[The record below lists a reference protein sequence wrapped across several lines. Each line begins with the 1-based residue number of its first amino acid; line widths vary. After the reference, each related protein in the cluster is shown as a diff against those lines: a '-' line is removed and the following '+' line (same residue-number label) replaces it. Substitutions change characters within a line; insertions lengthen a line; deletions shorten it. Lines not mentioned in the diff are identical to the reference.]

1 MMDHALKLVLVSLVM
16 SLAFSVSQVVLARDS
31 LLVIG
36 PGTRT
41 LGSNRENME
50 TPYYRV
56 GSFGWLSIVM
66 KEQHGEW
73 YYPTHNDRH
82 DPGYFGLDA
91 HNAVQ
96 ADFNRDGRQDL
107 LITWAIMPH
116 VVERKSR
123 ATFTILLNRGDGTL
137 RYAPELFNSPGPP
150 MRFFAYRTA
159 VADFNMDGKPDIVA
173 ASMGMI
179 KRNPDGTYTNVWEPI
194 PLALSGPDGKLYDA
208 SANIQG
214 QESGG
219 LPAGFSFGH
228 ELSAGDVNGDGAP
241 DFFTGKLL
249 FLNDGTGKFTNASS
263 QLPQE
268 MRPTDTYL
276 MQSMIG
282 DLNND
287 GIGDIVA
294 AYADGAANNRSGYI
308 LLSNGSASFSN
319 RQLVALPPGRYGAG
333 ATKFNH
339 GVIYDVNNDGKPDI
353 VFSIT
358 RANPYY
364 IGRTLQVIINKGNGV
379 FVDETDQH
387 VVTPAYLDRAWGEG
401 SLYVVDVNG
410 DGVLD
415 IVHSGSSPF
424 NETQPHSLTVYLN
437 AHGMLRAQGP
447 SLFAWVQPW
456 QLSGFGEGFRPFF
469 TRGMGRAYPIDLDGR
484 AGIDFVS
491 NVQTPLTAWPQVEP
505 NEYTFY
511 SILSTSP
518 LTSAEHGVPNLP
530 TSFHLEAPYPNPFNP
545 STTIRFAV
553 EKSGWVTLRAFD
565 LLGRE
570 VRLLFD
576 GRAEAGG
583 MHQVTFDATG
593 LTSGL
598 YFVRLDSGGRV
609 ATQKVML
616 VR

>member
-1 MMDHALKLVLVSLVM
+1 MNQILKLVFVSLVM
-16 SLAFSVSQVVLARDS
+16 SLTFSVSQVVLARDS
-31 LLVIG
+31 LFVIR

-56 GSFGWLSIVM
+56 GSFGWLGIVM

-82 DPGYFGLDA
+82 DPGYFGIDA
-91 HNAVQ
+91 HNAAR
-96 ADFNRDGRQDL
+96 ADFNGDGREDL

-116 VVERKSR
+116 VIERKIR
-123 ATFTILLNRGDGTL
+123 ATFTILLNEGNGIL
-137 RYAPELFNSPGPP
+137 RYAPELFGSTGPP
-150 MRFFAYRTA
+150 QRFFAYRTA
-159 VADFNMDGKPDIVA
+159 VADFNMDGVPDIVA

-179 KRNPDGTYTNVWEPI
+179 KRNPDGTFTNVWEPI
-194 PLALSGPDGKLYDA
+194 PLALSTPEGKLRDA
-208 SANIQG
+208 SGNIQG

-241 DFFTGKLL
+241 DFFTGKVL
-249 FLNDGTGKFTNASS
+249 FLNDGAGKFTNASS

-268 MRPTDTYL
+268 MRPTHTYL
-276 MQSMIG
+276 MHSMIG
-282 DLNND
+282 DLD
-287 GIGDIVA
+287 GDGVGDIVA
-294 AYADGAANNRSGYI
+294 AYADGAANNQSGFI
-308 LLSNGSASFSN
+308 LLSNRSTSFSN
-319 RQLVALPPGRYGAG
+319 RQLVTLPPGRYGAG
-333 ATKFNH
+333 VTKFNH
-339 GVIYDVNNDGKPDI
+339 GVIYDVNNDGKRDI

-364 IGRTLQVIINKGNGV
+364 MGRTLQVIINKGNGV
-379 FVDETDQH
+379 FADETDLY
-387 VVTPAYLDRAWGEG
+387 VVTPAYLDRAQGEG
-401 SLYVVDVNG
+401 SLHVVDMNG

-415 IVHSGSSPF
+415 IVHSGGTSF
-424 NETQPHSLTVYLN
+424 NETEPHSLTVYLN
-437 AHGMLRAQGP
+437 ANGMLRAQDP

-456 QLSGFGEGFRPFF
+456 QLSGFGEGFRPFQ
-469 TRGMGRAYPIDLDGR
+469 TRAMGRAYPIDLDSR

-491 NVQTPLTAWPQVEP
+491 SVQTPLTAWPQTEP

-511 SILSTSP
+511 SILSNTA
-518 LTSAEHGVPNLP
+518 LTSVKDEVAVSPGTFWLSRN
-530 TSFHLEAPYPNPFNP
+530 YPNPFNP
-545 STTIRFAV
+545 STTIRFTV

-570 VRLLFD
+570 VRKLFD
-576 GRAEAGG
+576 GEAEAGRV
-583 MHQVTFDATG
+583 HQIVFDARE
-593 LTSGL
+593 LTSGI
-598 YFVRLDSGGRV
+598 YFIRLESGGKA

-616 VR
+616 VE